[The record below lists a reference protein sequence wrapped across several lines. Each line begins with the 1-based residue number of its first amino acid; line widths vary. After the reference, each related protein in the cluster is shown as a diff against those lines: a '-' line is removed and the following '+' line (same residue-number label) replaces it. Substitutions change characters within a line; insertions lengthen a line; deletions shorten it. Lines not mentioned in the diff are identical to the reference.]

1 MDIKSSNKNVLMII
15 IISALGYFVDIYDL
29 ILFSIVRVVSLKS
42 LGISGDALMSD
53 GVLLL
58 NMQMG
63 GMLIGGIIWG
73 IVGDKKGRISVLF
86 GSILLYSLAN
96 LANGFVQNI
105 TQYAVLRFIAGIG
118 LAGELGAGIT
128 LVSEVMSAE
137 SRGYGTM
144 IVATIG
150 IFGAV
155 VAAMVGD
162 YFDWRVAYF
171 VGAGLGFVLLVLRVG
186 VFESGMYDSIKA
198 QNVSKGNFLMLFK
211 DKKYLAKYIYCISVG
226 VPIWFIVGILITF
239 SPEFAKV
246 FNISEPI
253 VAGKAVMFCYIGLA
267 IGDFLSGAL
276 SQIFKSRKKII
287 EAFIIFE
294 AVMIFVYLFLNRYD
308 AFFFYIVCISLGVS
322 GGYWAVFVTNASEQF
337 GINIRATVTTTVPNF
352 VRGAVVPVTILFEY
366 LRNYTGI
373 IYSALIVAV
382 MTLFIAYF
390 AVRRLE
396 ETYGKDLNYIE
407 VS

>member
-1 MDIKSSNKNVLMII
+1 MTTQSTNKNVLMII

-42 LGISGDALMSD
+42 LGVTGDDLMSN

-96 LANGFVQNI
+96 LANGFVQSI
-105 TQYAVLRFIAGIG
+105 PQYAILRFIAGIG

-128 LVSEVMSAE
+128 LVSEVMSKE

-155 VAAMVGD
+155 VAALVGD

-171 VGAGLGFVLLVLRVG
+171 VGAGLGFVLLIMRVG
-186 VFESGMYDSIKA
+186 VYESGMYDSVRTK
-198 QNVSKGNFLMLFK
+198 NVSKGNFLMLFR
-211 DKKYLAKYIYCISVG
+211 DKKNLSKYIYCIAVG
-226 VPIWFIVGILITF
+226 IPIWFIVGVLITF
-239 SPEFAKV
+239 SPEFAKT

-253 VAGKAVMFCYIGLA
+253 AAGKAVMFCYIGLA
-267 IGDFLSGAL
+267 MGDFLSGAL

-287 EAFIIFE
+287 ETFIIFE
-294 AVMIFVYLFLNRYD
+294 AVMILVYLFLNRYD

-352 VRGAVVPVTILFEY
+352 VRGAVVPVTLLFEF
-366 LRNYTGI
+366 LRNYIGI
-373 IYSALIVAV
+373 VYSALFVAIL
-382 MTLFIAYF
+382 TIIIAF
-390 AVRRLE
+390 FSVRRLE

>member
-186 VFESGMYDSIKA
+186 VYESGMYDSIKA

-382 MTLFIAYF
+382 MTLVIAYF